1 MENKRVI
8 FVAKF
13 RIVWVGVIFH
23 DPWRA
28 CRRQENPTVFLGSNQ
43 GCLSGWLLGSNL
55 IVLQGATSGENDFGE
70 QRFGL
75 QKNA

>member
-1 MENKRVI
+1 MTLGGLAGARKT
-8 FVAKF
+8 
-13 RIVWVGVIFH
+13 
-23 DPWRA
+23 
-28 CRRQENPTVFLGSNQ
+28 PTVFLRSNQ

-75 QKNA
+75 QKMHEHTMNMNHCDILSRKLMQHG